1 MTSTAATPTP
11 LPAGQAPTTQPASS
25 APTSERLF
33 SAKHLPVAAGIIALV
48 TLGAFENRAVISIMP
63 TATRALDGLAWFGAA
78 NAASMVT
85 FMVAVVVAGRWVD
98 RVGSR
103 TVLLTGLGTFAA
115 AQVVTASAPSMTAF
129 IAGRGLSG
137 VAEGL
142 IDVST
147 LVFAARALPEH
158 LRAKVFATFAAAWI
172 LPSLLGPG
180 AAGAAEALVGWRLV
194 FLLPTFLL
202 VPALLLLVPALRRD
216 SARKGDGAATELA
229 DARGEKPLL
238 PALGLA
244 TAVALLSVGGPL
256 AFDGGNHRYAGLA
269 GLAAGGL
276 ALVATI
282 RAALPAGTLTA
293 APGIPAVVALR
304 TLLVIAFGGIGGYLP
319 LMLDVTH
326 DVGPALAGVSLS
338 VTGVFWAAGSA
349 IHSLDAVQRRF
360 DAAARVRLGLSL
372 ITLGGV
378 GPVLLALEI
387 VDLVPG
393 LVGWALAA
401 TGMGLSS
408 PSLATEIFTLAPE
421 HEQGQATAAS
431 QIGASLGSALTTAGG
446 GALIAARHDTLDGG
460 VFAVLMGIS
469 LAAAVIALT
478 LTQRM
483 RP

>member
-1 MTSTAATPTP
+1 MTSTAASATHLDP
-11 LPAGQAPTTQPASS
+11 QP
-25 APTSERLF
+25 ERLF
-33 SAKHLPVAAGIIALV
+33 STKHLPVAIGVIALV
-48 TLGAFENRAVISIMP
+48 TLGAFENRATISIMP
-63 TATRALDGLAWFGAA
+63 TAARALDGLAWFGPA
-78 NAASMVT
+78 NAAPMVT
-85 FMVAVVVAGRWVD
+85 FMVAVVLAGRWVD
-98 RVGSR
+98 RTGSR
-103 TVLLTGLGTFAA
+103 SVLLAGLATFAV
-115 AQVVTASAPSMTAF
+115 AQVVTAIAPSMAVF
-129 IAGRGLSG
+129 IVGRGLSG
-137 VAEGL
+137 IAEGL

-147 LVFAARALPEH
+147 LVFATRALPEH

-194 FLLPTFLL
+194 FLLPVLL
-202 VPALLLLVPALRRD
+202 LIPALLLLLPALRRA
-216 SARKGDGAATELA
+216 SAQHDDDEATIVAGSAA
-229 DARGEKPLL
+229 EKPLL

-244 TAVALLSVGGPL
+244 AAVALLSVGGPL
-256 AFDGGNHRYAGLA
+256 AFDGGQHRFAGLA
-269 GLAAGGL
+269 SLVIGGA

-326 DVGPALAGVSLS
+326 DVGPALAGISLS

-360 DAAARVRLGLSL
+360 DAAARVRLGLAL
-372 ITLGGV
+372 IAVGGI
-378 GPVLLALEI
+378 GPVLLALEV

-393 LVGWALAA
+393 LAGWAVAA

-421 HEQGQATAAS
+421 REHGQATAAS

-446 GALIAARHDTLDGG
+446 GALIAARHDSLDGG

-469 LAAAVIALT
+469 LGAAVVALT

-483 RP
+483 RPGPDHGAAQASR

>member
-1 MTSTAATPTP
+1 MTSTAAVPTP
-11 LPAGQAPTTQPASS
+11 VPPGEPASP
-25 APTSERLF
+25 APSERDERLL
-33 SAKHLPVAAGIIALV
+33 SARHLPVAVGIIALV

-103 TVLLTGLGTFAA
+103 RVLLAGLGTFAA
-115 AQVVTASAPSMTAF
+115 AQVVTAAAPSMAVF
-129 IAGRGLSG
+129 LLGRGLSG

-147 LVFAARALPEH
+147 LVFAARALPEQ

-194 FLLPTFLL
+194 FLLPTLLL
-202 VPALLLLVPALRRD
+202 VPALLLLLPALRRD
-216 SARKGDGAATELA
+216 TVRQDDGQATAAA
-229 DARGEKPLL
+229 DASQPPAPLA
-238 PALGLA
+238 PAIGLA

-256 AFDGGNHRYAGLA
+256 AFDGGDHRLA
-269 GLAAGGL
+269 GLVALAVGGL
-276 ALVATI
+276 TLVATV
-282 RAALPAGTLTA
+282 RSALPPGTLTVA
-293 APGIPAVVALR
+293 HGIPAVVALR
-304 TLLVIAFGGIGGYLP
+304 TLLVVAFGGIGGYLP

-326 DVGPALAGVSLS
+326 DVGPALAGISLS
-338 VTGVFWAAGSA
+338 VTGVFWAVGSA
-349 IHSLDAVQRRF
+349 VHSLDAVQRRL
-360 DAAARVRLGLSL
+360 DAAARVRLGLAL
-372 ITLGGV
+372 IAVGGV
-378 GPVLLALEI
+378 GPLLIALGVLE
-387 VDLVPG
+387 LVPG
-393 LVGWALAA
+393 LAGWALAA

-408 PSLATEIFTLAPE
+408 PSLATEIFTLAEP

-460 VFAVLMGIS
+460 VFALLIGIS
-469 LAAAVIALT
+469 IAAAATALT
-478 LTQRM
+478 LTHRL
-483 RP
+483 RV